1 MYAAWQEFTSMVLA
15 WARLAGSR
23 PLPTHMR
30 LEQSIETAAFIRS
43 SVVGQLLLW
52 TNCELQEFL
61 WRMWAN

>member
-1 MYAAWQEFTSMVLA
+1 M
-15 WARLAGSR
+15 AGIHFDGLGVGALGR
-23 PLPTHMR
+23 IEALPTHMR